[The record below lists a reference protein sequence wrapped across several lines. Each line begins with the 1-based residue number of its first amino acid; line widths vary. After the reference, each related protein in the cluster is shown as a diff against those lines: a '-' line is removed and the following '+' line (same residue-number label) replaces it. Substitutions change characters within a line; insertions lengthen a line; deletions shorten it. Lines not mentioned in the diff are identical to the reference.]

1 MMLSKIA
8 HGLLRLGGWTI
19 VGGLPPVK
27 KAVLI
32 AAPHTSNWD
41 GFWLIVFKIAVG
53 LQLRFFAKHT
63 LFWWP
68 LGNLL
73 AALGAVPV
81 DRAEKKGA
89 VQRALDEFAANDDL
103 YFAMAPEGTR
113 SWKPYWRTGFYRIA
127 LGAKVPVM
135 MGFIDYKA
143 KTLGLVKLIE
153 LTGDPAT
160 DIATIREF
168 YAPIHPR
175 HPKNQGP
182 IEFPPSLYKAMQGE
196 MGEQPG
202 EDTTAQ

>member
-1 MMLSKIA
+1 MMLSRIA

-41 GFWLIVFKIAVG
+41 GFWLIVYKIAVG
-53 LQLRFFAKHT
+53 LKLKFFAKHT

-68 LGNLL
+68 LGQILS
-73 AALGAVPV
+73 AVGAVPV
-81 DRAEKKGA
+81 DSAATKGS
-89 VQRALDEFAANDDL
+89 VQQAIDEFAENDEM

-135 MGFIDYKA
+135 MGFIDYEA

-153 LTGDPAT
+153 LTGDPAE
-160 DIATIREF
+160 DIQTIREF
-168 YAPIHPR
+168 FAPFSPR

-182 IEFPPSLYKAMQGE
+182 IEFPPSLYESMRETG
-196 MGEQPG
+196 GGQP
-202 EDTTAQ
+202 